1 MIYHAN
7 ATKKGFTVDLC
18 ENIEV
23 SYLIIFKE
31 KGGENMWASEPM
43 TIPTTVKRKRL
54 DNGT

>member
-1 MIYHAN
+1 MHMIYHAN

-31 KGGENMWASEPM
+31 KGGENM
-43 TIPTTVKRKRL
+43 
-54 DNGT
+54 